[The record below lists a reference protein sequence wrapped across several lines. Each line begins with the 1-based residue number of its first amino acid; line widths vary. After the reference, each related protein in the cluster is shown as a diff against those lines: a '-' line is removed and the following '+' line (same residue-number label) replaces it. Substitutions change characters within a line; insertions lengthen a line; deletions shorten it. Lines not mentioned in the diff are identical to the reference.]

1 MRSNRSKT
9 SQVQRGP
16 SRVRPTGPRAFTFIV
31 GAVVALA
38 GLFIALPGGFAGAAQ
53 APINLGT
60 AASFSVL
67 AGAGI
72 SNTGPTTI
80 AGDVGTFPTPA
91 ETGFGTITLG
101 GANHDGDA
109 VTQQAKTDLT
119 TAYNTAAGSGPPI
132 AVATE
137 LGGTTLTPGVYNSPT
152 LGLTGTL
159 TLNTLGDPN
168 AVFVFQAASTL
179 ITATNSSVIV
189 LNGAQ
194 ACNVYW
200 QVGSSATLGVTSHL
214 IGSVL
219 ASSSIT
225 ATTGATIQGRL
236 LAQNGAVTLDSNTLT
251 NNNCPATPTTTTTTT
266 APTPTTTPADKAG
279 SDASVANYFRFL
291 RFLQG
296 LTTNAVKKT
305 TGSGITTGTVSTPG
319 LTTGNIPPTL
329 AFTGT
334 NPAPLYFGFGSVA
347 LGVALM
353 GGSVLRRR
361 KPMI

>member
-1 MRSNRSKT
+1 
-9 SQVQRGP
+9 
-16 SRVRPTGPRAFTFIV
+16 VRPTGPRAFTFIA

-38 GLFIALPGGFAGAAQ
+38 GLLIALPAGFAGAAQ
-53 APINLGT
+53 APIDLGT

-72 SNTGPTTI
+72 TNTGPTTI

-91 ETGFGTITLG
+91 EAGFGTITLG

-119 TAYNTAAGSGPPI
+119 TAYNTAAGSGPPT

-251 NNNCPATPTTTTTTT
+251 NNNCVATPTTSPTTTTPT
-266 APTPTTTPADKAG
+266 PTPTTAPADKAA

-296 LTTNAVKKT
+296 VTTNAAKST
-305 TGSGITTGTVSTPG
+305 TGSGITTGTVTTPG

-329 AFTGT
+329 AYTGT
-334 NPAPLYFGFGSVA
+334 NPGPLYFGFGSVA

-361 KPMI
+361 KSMI